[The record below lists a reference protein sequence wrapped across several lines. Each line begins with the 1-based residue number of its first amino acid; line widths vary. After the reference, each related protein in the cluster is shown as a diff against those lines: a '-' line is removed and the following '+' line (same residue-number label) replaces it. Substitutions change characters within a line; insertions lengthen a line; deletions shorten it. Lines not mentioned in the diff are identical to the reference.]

1 MTNTIADSPAFTA
14 GILNGDVLTK
24 INGEEIRST
33 FDLQNILLTLRPE
46 TEVTV
51 TVMREGRE
59 GFAELE
65 FPLTLGAR

>member
-1 MTNTIADSPAFTA
+1 MQTM
-14 GILNGDVLTK
+14 
-24 INGEEIRST
+24 
-33 FDLQNILLTLRPE
+33 RPE

-65 FPLTLGAR
+65 FPLTLGKR